1 MNWKWNG
8 VYFIFFFSYIS
19 LVSLPMPMGII
30 LFSQSPSVPIDSLTA
45 SCKLW
50 PAPGVNAMQYA
61 SSSSCSHLKASES
74 NTLDP
79 GPCFMIN
86 PYPPPPPPQFHDQSL
101 ITPPP
106 HLFLRLH
113 DQSTPPLS
121 APHCT
126 NTNCGILYIIWTT
139 ASDMLLL
146 SLCHLLGWAFLL
158 FKTCF
163 YSGFVFTQQD
173 YIAL

>member
-8 VYFIFFFSYIS
+8 VYFIFFFSYIP
-19 LVSLPMPMGII
+19 LVSLPMPTGII
-30 LFSQSPSVPIDSLTA
+30 LFSPSPSVPIDSLTA
-45 SCKLW
+45 SRKLW

-61 SSSSCSHLKASES
+61 SCSHLKASES

-86 PYPPPPPPQFHDQSL
+86 PYPPPPPQFHDQSL

-106 HLFLRLH
+106 LFSGFMINPPHPSLPLTA
-113 DQSTPPLS
+113 QTPTVGY
-121 APHCT
+121 C
-126 NTNCGILYIIWTT
+126 IIWTT

-146 SLCHLLGWAFLL
+146 SLCRLLGWAFLL

-163 YSGFVFTQQD
+163 YSGFVFTQ
-173 YIAL
+173 

>member
-8 VYFIFFFSYIS
+8 VYLIFFFSYIS

-30 LFSQSPSVPIDSLTA
+30 LFSQSPSVPIDSLTE
-45 SCKLW
+45 SRKLW

-86 PYPPPPPPQFHDQSL
+86 PYPPPPPQFHDQSL

-106 HLFLRLH
+106 PFSPTSWSIHPTPLRPSLH
-113 DQSTPPLS
+113 KHQLWDTVY
-121 APHCT
+121 
-126 NTNCGILYIIWTT
+126 NMNNCKWH
-139 ASDMLLL
+139 ASSVTL
-146 SLCHLLGWAFLL
+146 SLAGVSFFAF
-158 FKTCF
+158 
-163 YSGFVFTQQD
+163 
-173 YIAL
+173 